1 MESGILVGIII
12 ILVLLLVLVGIVY
25 YAYRTIRN
33 KIRRF
38 SRMAFGTDNLS
49 QGIGKMEAEYATT
62 PKSVSAATSLYLPR
76 ITRDFPDF
84 HYDEMKNRA
93 ENVLMSYLRSIDA
106 NSETLLTEGTNEL
119 KDKLLMVL
127 GMLVSE
133 GVREHFE
140 HIKIHRTEICQYRKQ
155 KGRCSILF
163 QSAIEYYYYKE
174 HSGEIKEGS
183 KNTKTQAK
191 FNVECI
197 YIQDRDF
204 VENLGDAALGV
215 NCPNCGAPLSNLGE
229 KVCAY
234 CGTPV
239 VEFNIKS
246 WNFSDIEQI
255 G

>member
-93 ENVLMSYLRSIDA
+93 E
-106 NSETLLTEGTNEL
+106 
-119 KDKLLMVL
+119 
-127 GMLVSE
+127 
-133 GVREHFE
+133 
-140 HIKIHRTEICQYRKQ
+140 RT
-155 KGRCSILF
+155 S
-163 QSAIEYYYYKE
+163 
-174 HSGEIKEGS
+174 
-183 KNTKTQAK
+183 
-191 FNVECI
+191 
-197 YIQDRDF
+197 
-204 VENLGDAALGV
+204 
-215 NCPNCGAPLSNLGE
+215 
-229 KVCAY
+229 
-234 CGTPV
+234 
-239 VEFNIKS
+239 
-246 WNFSDIEQI
+246 
-255 G
+255 